1 MSERISAFAC
11 EDNGEPDGTNATL
24 TSPISQDGR
33 PERSNTYLIPAR
45 HGRAVRLDQ
54 GQHLKI
60 INTYGTQ
67 VCDMWAFHAHSL
79 REFLSMEHVRPWL
92 NRMTPRI
99 GDPLV
104 TNRRRPIL
112 TLLEDTS
119 PGSVS
124 YPGGGRLP

>member
-79 REFLSMEHVRPWL
+79 LFFFQAEDGIRDVA
-92 NRMTPRI
+92 
-99 GDPLV
+99 V
-104 TNRRRPIL
+104 TGVQTCALPI
-112 TLLEDTS
+112 
-119 PGSVS
+119 
-124 YPGGGRLP
+124 

>member
-1 MSERISAFAC
+1 PPTQS
-11 EDNGEPDGTNATL
+11 
-24 TSPISQDGR
+24 TSPSPYTTLFRSQDGR

-92 NRMTPRI
+92 NRMTDRKSTRLNSSHQI
-99 GDPLV
+99 
-104 TNRRRPIL
+104 I
-112 TLLEDTS
+112 
-119 PGSVS
+119 S
-124 YPGGGRLP
+124 Y